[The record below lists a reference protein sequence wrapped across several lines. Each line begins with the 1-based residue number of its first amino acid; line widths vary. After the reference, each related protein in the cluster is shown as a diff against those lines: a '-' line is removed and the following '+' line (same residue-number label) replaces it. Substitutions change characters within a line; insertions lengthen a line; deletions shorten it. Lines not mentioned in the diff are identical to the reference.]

1 MHHIRIF
8 SYKGYLA
15 FIVICAS
22 LYKNDNALRDT
33 LAAVMVAAPN
43 PYFAIR
49 HRKARCRVS
58 GFSVCLEHEPNGIW
72 F

>member
-43 PYFAIR
+43 PYFA
-49 HRKARCRVS
+49 KAS
-58 GFSVCLEHEPNGIW
+58 
-72 F
+72 